1 MNGKALKQRQRLIAW
16 LISAVFFAISCVMAV
31 TTVIQAQESALVSAV
46 LTTDKDSYNEGEDIN
61 IVLKVTN
68 NSTYDVGGI
77 ISEITLPDG
86 LTLKSGGLSEGEYS
100 LAAGKD
106 RITELTAYIEK
117 LTPEET
123 TSEELTTE
131 GTTTPEKITTSGE
144 TTTQEQT
151 TSDEKTTTPDK
162 SSNPKTGDSHSNIW
176 IILAILSGIIFL
188 AFSIKNKKLKKI
200 FSIFLCMIML
210 FSILPADAFANN
222 GTNTTASGGS
232 VIANKDIT
240 VNGVKK
246 TITAKVAY
254 TDNEPSE
261 GEEVTVTF
269 DTGDGTPV
277 EPITVKKGG
286 TIEQLPQSFG
296 AGKAFMGWFTD
307 TGFTDEFFSDTP
319 VNEDMTV
326 YASFKDSSD
335 DYEPV
340 EDTTY
345 YEENCDENHS
355 ITLISDEVITADN
368 INSFITLFAYTGDT
382 PERFTVTPNGE
393 NEYTIVPET
402 PYTKG
407 CMYRMTANDGVHF
420 KGLNEVVSEYTFKIY
435 KEESN
440 IVNILIK
447 RSLQR
452 HLMNMNILFRKII
465 TRQIRLQ

>member
-16 LISAVFFAISCVMAV
+16 VISAVFFAISCVMAV

-176 IILAILSGIIFL
+176 IILAI
-188 AFSIKNKKLKKI
+188 
-200 FSIFLCMIML
+200 
-210 FSILPADAFANN
+210 
-222 GTNTTASGGS
+222 
-232 VIANKDIT
+232 
-240 VNGVKK
+240 
-246 TITAKVAY
+246 
-254 TDNEPSE
+254 
-261 GEEVTVTF
+261 
-269 DTGDGTPV
+269 
-277 EPITVKKGG
+277 
-286 TIEQLPQSFG
+286 
-296 AGKAFMGWFTD
+296 
-307 TGFTDEFFSDTP
+307 
-319 VNEDMTV
+319 
-326 YASFKDSSD
+326 
-335 DYEPV
+335 
-340 EDTTY
+340 
-345 YEENCDENHS
+345 
-355 ITLISDEVITADN
+355 
-368 INSFITLFAYTGDT
+368 
-382 PERFTVTPNGE
+382 
-393 NEYTIVPET
+393 
-402 PYTKG
+402 
-407 CMYRMTANDGVHF
+407 
-420 KGLNEVVSEYTFKIY
+420 
-435 KEESN
+435 
-440 IVNILIK
+440 
-447 RSLQR
+447 
-452 HLMNMNILFRKII
+452 
-465 TRQIRLQ
+465 

>member
-200 FSIFLCMIML
+200 FSIFY
-210 FSILPADAFANN
+210 
-222 GTNTTASGGS
+222 
-232 VIANKDIT
+232 V
-240 VNGVKK
+240 
-246 TITAKVAY
+246 
-254 TDNEPSE
+254 
-261 GEEVTVTF
+261 
-269 DTGDGTPV
+269 
-277 EPITVKKGG
+277 
-286 TIEQLPQSFG
+286 
-296 AGKAFMGWFTD
+296 
-307 TGFTDEFFSDTP
+307 
-319 VNEDMTV
+319 
-326 YASFKDSSD
+326 
-335 DYEPV
+335 
-340 EDTTY
+340 
-345 YEENCDENHS
+345 
-355 ITLISDEVITADN
+355 
-368 INSFITLFAYTGDT
+368 
-382 PERFTVTPNGE
+382 
-393 NEYTIVPET
+393 
-402 PYTKG
+402 
-407 CMYRMTANDGVHF
+407 
-420 KGLNEVVSEYTFKIY
+420 
-435 KEESN
+435 
-440 IVNILIK
+440 
-447 RSLQR
+447 
-452 HLMNMNILFRKII
+452 
-465 TRQIRLQ
+465 